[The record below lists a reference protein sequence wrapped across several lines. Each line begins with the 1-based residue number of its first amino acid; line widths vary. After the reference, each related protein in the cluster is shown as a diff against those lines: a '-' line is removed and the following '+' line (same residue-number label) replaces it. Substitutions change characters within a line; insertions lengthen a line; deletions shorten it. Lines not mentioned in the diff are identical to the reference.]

1 VQVLSTVDEDSFESQ
16 TPERV
21 RAARN
26 MRVLFWIFTCGLLI
40 SSHYPR
46 LSVGTSGDSPD
57 KLLHFFAFGGW
68 ALLLWSSRYIRSP
81 LLVVFLSVA
90 FGAFDELTQAI
101 PIFGR
106 SADIQDLLADG
117 AGGLVAMAWIH
128 ALGPTGVDGPIVRR
142 AEARLAQAGWR
153 LLASTMN
160 LGHLAVATIFGALV
174 GGVVLT
180 IVLKANPVIGPS
192 TSVVFG
198 ACLGGVAGFVAGFQI
213 GRQRMLTRLMAS
225 EESAPSVPE
234 ASMRRLLLV
243 TLLWIGVVL
252 VGMAVLYVLAIAF
265 SQSIPVLGGLSRWHE
280 SLGMNLALMI
290 DTAVVS
296 LAAAFAAR
304 RARVRLAKLMAAGG
318 ERCVAC
324 RQDLN
329 GVPDENGIGRC
340 PECGHRFHRS

>member
-1 VQVLSTVDEDSFESQ
+1 MLSTVAEDSSEPQ

-21 RAARN
+21 LAARN
-26 MRVLFWIFTCGLLI
+26 MRILFWIFTCVLLI
-40 SSHYPR
+40 ASHYPR
-46 LSVGTSGDSPD
+46 LSVGTPGDAPD

-68 ALLLWSSRYIRSP
+68 ALLLWSSGYVRSL

-90 FGAFDELTQAI
+90 FGAFDEATQAI
-101 PIFGR
+101 PIMGR

-128 ALGPTGVDGPIVRR
+128 ALGSTGVDAPVVRR
-142 AEARLAQAGWR
+142 GEARLAQAGWR
-153 LLASTMN
+153 LLASAMN
-160 LGHLAVATIFGALV
+160 LGHLAVAAIFGALM

-192 TSVVFG
+192 TSVIFG
-198 ACLGGVAGFVAGFQI
+198 ACLGGVAGFVAGFQM
-213 GRQRMLTRLMAS
+213 GRQRMLMRLMAS
-225 EESAPSVPE
+225 EESVPSVPE
-234 ASMRRLLLV
+234 ASIRQMFLV
-243 TLLWIGVVL
+243 TLLWIGLVL
-252 VGMAVLYVLAIAF
+252 VGMAVLYVLAITF

-296 LAAAFAAR
+296 LAAAFATR
-304 RARVRLAKLMAAGG
+304 RARVRLAKFVAAGG